1 VRDTEVLMHELTLL
15 LGGVEA
21 FKRHD
26 GQLLE
31 EGLTHNQTDT

>member
-1 VRDTEVLMHELTLL
+1 MHELTLL

-26 GQLLE
+26 SQLLDE
-31 EGLTHNQTDT
+31 VTDSRPD